1 MVTDSE
7 SSDQSSSI
15 LSYSDFDKSQT
26 QMIDNSKDN
35 IDKEPI
41 NKPIKPPKKKGCCIN
56 IWKMTTHTRIVP
68 QDKLYRYLAD
78 RSIEIDADE
87 LQFSNFDEEES
98 RD

>member
-41 NKPIKPPKKKGCCIN
+41 NKPIKLPKKKGCCIN